1 MSRRGRILDLDEPSL
16 EFGYGQAAHHPKDGL
31 FMFGPVQTNRNPARM
46 DVGVV
51 GTPEGIRR
59 YSAWVERINRMIPAA
74 TTGKEANNA
83 MWPGFQAVF
92 NATWPSKPYVALT
105 VDEDRL
111 HDCMHESDR
120 HQGIYGAVQLYA
132 DALRKHL
139 HEDGSRPGVWFVVLP
154 EFVYTFG
161 RPKSKVPAALKV
173 RSKPSMGRK
182 TARKIIGSGTLFE
195 EEREAAALYE
205 YELNFHNQLKI
216 RILDTKCALQIVRE
230 TTLAPDEYPE
240 DSRRSLQDPA
250 SVAWNLATTSF
261 YKSDGQPWRIANIR
275 DGVCYVGLVFKKLD
289 SPKGNDN
296 ACCGAQMFL
305 TTGDGVVFRG
315 APGPWYI
322 ETENRFHLSAEQA
335 GDLAR
340 KIVAAYRERHHG
352 RDPGELFIHG
362 KIRFDAEE
370 WRGFREAVP
379 ETTKLVGIQI
389 RDQKEIKLFRY
400 GKNPVLRGT
409 ALIESD
415 RLAHLWTRGYVPR
428 LETYP
433 GREVPNPLT
442 IEIRQGEA
450 DIEVV
455 LRDVL
460 ALTKVNFNNAQFSD
474 GLPVTLR
481 FADQVGEI
489 LTAGPMVDDAPLPFK
504 FYI

>member
-1 MSRRGRILDLDEPSL
+1 MSRRGRILDLEEPSL
-16 EFGYGQAAHHPKDGL
+16 EFGYGQSAHHPKDGL
-31 FMFGPVQTNRNPARM
+31 LLYGPVQTNRNPARM
-46 DVGVV
+46 DIGVI
-51 GTPEGIRR
+51 GTQDGIRR
-59 YSAWVERINRMIPAA
+59 YKTWVDRISRMIPAA
-74 TTGKEANNA
+74 ETGKQANNA

-92 NATWPSKPYVALT
+92 NASWPTTPYVALPI
-105 VDEDRL
+105 DEERL
-111 HDCMHESDR
+111 RRCMHASDR
-120 HQGIYGAVQLYA
+120 HQGIYEAVELYA
-132 DALRKHL
+132 EALKKHL
-139 HEDGSRPGVWFVVLP
+139 HEDGARPGLWFVILP
-154 EFVYTFG
+154 EFVYTYG
-161 RPKSKVPAALKV
+161 RPKSKVPTALRV
-173 RSKPSMGRK
+173 PSKPSLGRR
-182 TARKIIGSGTLFE
+182 TARKIMSGGTLFE
-195 EEREAAALYE
+195 EERAAAALYE

-216 RILDTKCALQIVRE
+216 RILDTKCAVQIVRD
-230 TTLAPDEYPE
+230 TTLTPDEF
-240 DSRRSLQDPA
+240 DDGARRSLQDPA

-261 YKSDGQPWRIANIR
+261 YKCDGQPWRIAGIR

-322 ETENRFHLSAEQA
+322 ETEKRFHLSAEQA
-335 GDLAR
+335 GDLSR
-340 KIVAAYRERHHG
+340 KIIAAYRERHHG
-352 RDPGELFIHG
+352 RDPEELFIHG
-362 KIRFDAEE
+362 KIRFDEEE
-370 WRGFREAVP
+370 WRGFRDAVP
-379 ETTKLVGIQI
+379 ASTKLVGIQI
-389 RDQKEIKLFRY
+389 RDQKELKLFRY

-409 ALIESD
+409 ALVESD

-455 LRDVL
+455 LKDVL
-460 ALTKVNFNNAQFSD
+460 ALTKVNFNNAQFAD

-489 LTAGPMVDDAPLPFK
+489 LTAGPSVPDAPLPFK